1 MTPGRLVP
9 LALLAALAGMPAA
22 AQAQVAQTQAAPPLA
37 RDLGAET
44 LPPATGAS
52 AREALRQA
60 RREIAAAAESL
71 TAEQGALAPTVAYRD
86 VREARGAMEQALTAA
101 KGEEGLP
108 DEVSDRLSRAI
119 DQTSEAVRLLEEA
132 ASTTDIDAVLEHL
145 EEATIEL
152 DAVSGRLGS

>member
-9 LALLAALAGMPAA
+9 LALLALPAALAGMPAA
-22 AQAQVAQTQAAPPLA
+22 AQTQTAPPLA